1 VPIGVAGTIIIPQLN
16 DAIGVRQVRRYALTA
31 ERFDAKSAHRI
42 GSFTRSFRMP
52 SCMLQASALWIT
64 FWLMDRKR
72 LRKRRPRL
80 AVGLEQ
86 LADEMFA
93 GLIETHAAQR
103 QSEEAAEGL
112 ASFLEKRPASW
123 I

>member
-1 VPIGVAGTIIIPQLN
+1 
-16 DAIGVRQVRRYALTA
+16 
-31 ERFDAKSAHRI
+31 
-42 GSFTRSFRMP
+42 
-52 SCMLQASALWIT
+52 
-64 FWLMDRKR
+64 MDRKR
-72 LRKRRPRL
+72 FAQTKACALRS
-80 AVGLEQ
+80 AWSN

-123 I
+123 NQALY